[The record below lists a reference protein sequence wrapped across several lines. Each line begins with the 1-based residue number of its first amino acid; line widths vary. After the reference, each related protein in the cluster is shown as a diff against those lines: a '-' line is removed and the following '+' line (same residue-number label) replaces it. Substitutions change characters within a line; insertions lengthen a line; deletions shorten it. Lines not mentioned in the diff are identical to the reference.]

1 MEWFFWLLLLWTF
14 FEPTAFSSQPE
25 FDNLLWLGH
34 ATTTFLDD
42 SLHVAAFCTNQTSC
56 NLEVLIIW
64 DLDVVPTR
72 ILSLAIT
79 VELGSIALNALCILL
94 SLWNVTSS
102 ISVPGQIAWV
112 CRYKRVLILA
122 SLIDILHLEAVLS
135 ELARY
140 AVLSS
145 LVVYSRISWISLC
158 LRCVKLTTWSVDSF
172 LLLFWL

>member
-14 FEPTAFSSQPE
+14 FEPTTFSSQSE
-25 FDNLLWLGH
+25 FDNLLRLWH
-34 ATTTFLDD
+34 ATTTFLDN
-42 SLHVAAFCTNQTSC
+42 SLHVAAFCTYQTSS

-64 DLDVVPTR
+64 DLDIVPTR
-72 ILSLAIT
+72 ILSLSVT

-102 ISVPGQIAWV
+102 IPVPGQIAWV
-112 CRYKRVLILA
+112 CRHKRVLILA
-122 SLIDILHLEAVLS
+122 SLIDILHLEAMLS

-158 LRCVKLTTWSVDSF
+158 LRCVKLTTWSVDSI

>member
-72 ILSLAIT
+72 ILSLSIT
-79 VELGSIALNALCILL
+79 VELGGIALNALCILL

-112 CRYKRVLILA
+112 CRHKRVLILA